1 MTMYKSYIKDK
12 HSLVD
17 LARYGSKSRRSVHSD
32 VLIGDHPPF
41 PIFKEGDILDANATY
56 NLIQCAYD
64 QGKVY
69 KALSAKIDSVESEMT
84 EGINQCSSEI
94 QQVVEKHDQDVQEL
108 KQYVDEQIEKAAP
121 IRLVYDSLEEN
132 LIIIK

>member
-1 MTMYKSYIKDK
+1 MDMYKSYIKDK

-17 LARYGSKSRRSVHSD
+17 LARYGSKSRKSVHSD
-32 VLIGDHPPF
+32 VLIGEHPPF

-56 NLIQCAYD
+56 NLVQCTYD

-84 EGINQCSSEI
+84 EDINQCSSEI
-94 QQVVEKHDQDVQEL
+94 QQVAEKQEQDV
-108 KQYVDEQIEKAAP
+108 
-121 IRLVYDSLEEN
+121 
-132 LIIIK
+132 